1 MVRARARVSN
11 CQHGALPLCLGILC
25 ALAIFLLCACD
36 LSGLDRERAELLE
49 EQRHLKEQIA
59 HVEHLLA
66 KIESR
71 EAKASLKYVDFIL
84 SRLGL
89 KK

>member
-1 MVRARARVSN
+1 MKIMKTIMTVVFTIM
-11 CQHGALPLCLGILC
+11 LCG
-25 ALAIFLLCACD
+25 CD

-49 EQRHLKEQIA
+49 ERRQLQEHIAQVEQ
-59 HVEHLLA
+59 LLA

-71 EAKASLKYVDFIL
+71 EAKAALKYVDFIL